1 MFCGWLCP
9 FGALQELT
17 NDAARWLR
25 VPQLTIPPALQSRLI
40 ALKYLLFLGLVVA
53 SFFSWELAMT
63 GTEVE
68 PFKAAIILRF
78 MTEWP
83 MVAYALVIVAAGV
96 FIERFYCRFACPLGG
111 GLAILGRVRMF
122 DWLHRRPE
130 CGSRCHHCETVCP
143 VGAIKPSGD
152 HQHERMLLLPGLP
165 GRLLRRSRL
174 PAAGLA
180 PQAPRVGN
188 SARAVRWSTRC
199 RAEPRNEAR
208 APRRT
213 NDA

>member
-1 MFCGWLCP
+1 VFCGWLCP

-17 NDAARWLR
+17 NDVARRLR
-25 VPQLTIPPALQSRLI
+25 VPQLTIPPLLHDRLM
-40 ALKYLLFLGLVVA
+40 ALKYLLFLGLVIT
-53 SFFSWELAMT
+53 SFLSWELAMT

-83 MVAYALVIVAAGV
+83 MVVYALVVIAASV

-143 VGAIKPSGD
+143 VGAIKPSGAINMNECFYCLDCQVAYYDD
-152 HQHERMLLLPGLP
+152 HVCPPLAWRRKRLETVAKPASALQH
-165 GRLLRRSRL
+165 
-174 PAAGLA
+174 AINAGA
-180 PQAPRVGN
+180 G
-188 SARAVRWSTRC
+188 
-199 RAEPRNEAR
+199 E
-208 APRRT
+208 
-213 NDA
+213 